1 MQNLFQEVNWIFL
14 MFFLVLRRN
23 CFNEPDDMY
32 SVMKISCKS
41 TIPNV
46 SHNVTKYFFKGI
58 APQKQNPLKEFIIE
72 PPPPIQSPLKE
83 FLLTPH
89 PGSNPYGDTS
99 GFYLIKTAL
108 FDEFGYR
115 RWA

>member
-23 CFNEPDDMY
+23 CFSEPDDMY

-58 APQKQNPLKEFIIE
+58 APQKQNPLKEFIID
-72 PPPPIQSPLKE
+72 PPIQSPLKE
-83 FLLTPH
+83 FLLTPIQVRT
-89 PGSNPYGDTS
+89 PMETLQV
-99 GFYLIKTAL
+99 FT
-108 FDEFGYR
+108 
-115 RWA
+115 

>member
-23 CFNEPDDMY
+23 CFSEPDDMY
-32 SVMKISCKS
+32 SVMKISYKS

-72 PPPPIQSPLKE
+72 PPPHPEPFKGIFIDPPSRFEPLWRHFR
-83 FLLTPH
+83 FLL
-89 PGSNPYGDTS
+89 NKNC
-99 GFYLIKTAL
+99 IV
-108 FDEFGYR
+108 
-115 RWA
+115 